1 LEDEIE
7 MLRSK
12 LVEDLKKEGK
22 TGTPINPETFG
33 IWQEKK
39 RQKRAEEAAKKVE
52 AELRKKKGGKGL
64 SVLSGKDL
72 YQYKRELFTKIDEGD
87 GKDDV
92 AMTLPTRDERTDND
106 DDDNDNNND
115 DGVDTN
121 TTTDVNELAAN
132 VQSDLF
138 LNQDDDDLDDIL
150 DDEDNEDD
158 NE

>member
-12 LVEDLKKEGK
+12 LVDDLKKEGK

-33 IWQEKK
+33 VWQERK
-39 RQKRAEEAAKKVE
+39 RQLRAEQAAKKVE

-64 SVLSGKDL
+64 SILSGRDL

-92 AMTLPTRDERTDND
+92 AMTLPARDDRNDDND
-106 DDDNDNNND
+106 DDDDADNNNAHEN
-115 DGVDTN
+115 N
-121 TTTDVNELAAN
+121 TVNEIVAK

-138 LNQDDDDLDDIL
+138 LNDVDDDLDDIL
-150 DDEDNEDD
+150 DDDDEDED
-158 NE
+158 E